1 MTGSPFGNDFVVS
14 GLVQNLSRATGDELD
29 RILQL
34 IVQQGED
41 CVPRLKR
48 MNKRRSVG
56 EKILGSGVMKYS
68 SNGMATR
75 VPLDS
80 EADVAVKSWEIASES
95 VSI

>member
-14 GLVQNLSRATGDELD
+14 GLVQNLSRATGDESD

-56 EKILGSGVMKYS
+56 ENTWIRSDEIFIKW
-68 SNGMATR
+68 NGTR